1 MSDYT
6 GRKIEAM
13 YSMFG
18 VFVGKTCKECPHL
31 IQHCN
36 HGANYYKCRIYGESY
51 SEATDWRLKWTA
63 CGAFDKVADGNASP
77 IYKRLQ
83 YVRIEKP
90 DRPTIPVSEGQ
101 ITMDELVAEARAAR
115 AGVSV

>member
-1 MSDYT
+1 MTDCK

-18 VFVGKTCKECPHL
+18 VFAGKTCKDCPHL
-31 IQHCN
+31 IEHSR
-36 HGANYYKCRIYGESY
+36 GRVYYKCRIYGDSA

-63 CGAFDKVADGNASP
+63 CGALTKWQMATATP

-83 YVRIEKP
+83 YVRISTPENP
-90 DRPTIPVSEGQ
+90 PIPVCEGQ
-101 ITMDELVAEARAAR
+101 ITMEEMLA
-115 AGVSV
+115 

>member
-1 MSDYT
+1 MTDCK

-18 VFVGKTCKECPHL
+18 VFAGKTCEDCPHL
-31 IQHCN
+31 VRHCY
-36 HGANYYKCRIYGESY
+36 HGKNYYKCRVYGDSS

-63 CGAFDKVADGNASP
+63 CGGFDKVAEGNATP

-83 YVRIEKP
+83 YVRIATPENP
-90 DRPTIPVSEGQ
+90 AIPVCEGQ
-101 ITMDELVAEARAAR
+101 ITMEELFA
-115 AGVSV
+115 

>member
-1 MSDYT
+1 MTNYN

-18 VFVGKTCKECPHL
+18 VFSGKTCKDCPHL
-31 IQHCN
+31 VEHRYR
-36 HGANYYKCRIYGESY
+36 GKGYYKCRVYGDSA

-63 CGAFDKVADGNASP
+63 CGAFDKMADGNASP

-83 YVRIEKP
+83 YVRIDTPENLS
-90 DRPTIPVSEGQ
+90 IPVCEGQ
-101 ITMDELVAEARAAR
+101 ITMEELLT
-115 AGVSV
+115 